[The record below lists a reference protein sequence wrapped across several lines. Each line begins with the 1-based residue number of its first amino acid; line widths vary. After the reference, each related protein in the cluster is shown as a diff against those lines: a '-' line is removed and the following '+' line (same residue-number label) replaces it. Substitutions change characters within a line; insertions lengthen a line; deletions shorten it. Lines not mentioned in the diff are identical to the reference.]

1 MYEGVDSRVVP
12 GEIGPAFSDIKGI
25 MDLLTQQMGR
35 YAKLA
40 PPPAALAT
48 AVGKHFVP
56 GVPLNDPLVLFP
68 DAPSSGGMPAL
79 INYLAGNGYHHI
91 GFYAQVTQ
99 DMPAAQEFPV
109 VVGFVAIKA
118 DSAAASGCFADAIAL
133 YPHFTSAELIDELW
147 VTANADEVK
156 ALVGGRAAGG
166 DNGFTM
172 KDCPDQA
179 PAAAGHP

>member
-1 MYEGVDSRVVP
+1 
-12 GEIGPAFSDIKGI
+12 
-25 MDLLTQQMGR
+25 
-35 YAKLA
+35 
-40 PPPAALAT
+40 
-48 AVGKHFVP
+48 
-56 GVPLNDPLVLFP
+56 
-68 DAPSSGGMPAL
+68 
-79 INYLAGNGYHHI
+79 
-91 GFYAQVTQ
+91 
-99 DMPAAQEFPV
+99 
-109 VVGFVAIKA
+109 VAIKA